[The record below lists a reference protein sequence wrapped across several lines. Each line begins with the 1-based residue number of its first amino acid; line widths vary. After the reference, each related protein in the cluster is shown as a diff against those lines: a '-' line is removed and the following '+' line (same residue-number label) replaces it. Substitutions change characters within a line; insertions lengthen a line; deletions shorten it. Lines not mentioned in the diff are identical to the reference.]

1 MLNLKST
8 YFYFLAIKIS
18 LLKFIKK
25 IYFTTNIYNKSLKS
39 RIPKQFYFFP
49 NAFLLSS
56 FTSYKNFI
64 FKISEID
71 PNKFW
76 SNKISKNEN
85 KNLHNFLWLSLIDRK
100 DDTSIIRKI
109 ITLWMYKN
117 NNYKPTTWK
126 NEIISGRVLSWIL
139 NANIILSN
147 TNHTFNQKFLESIIV
162 QTNHLKKNFN
172 FEKDENK
179 KIESLT
185 AILLSGLVFKEYKEN
200 YNFGIK
206 VLEKLVED
214 FFDEDGF
221 PLTRNPNDL
230 LKFLKFLILI
240 KECISDAQEYMP
252 EFLELIIEKNLICL
266 KNITTPNNQIPLFN
280 GGTEIELFEFYKYI
294 SDLNI
299 KCKNLKKNVGGLK
312 IIKNK
317 RDVVF
322 FDSGSLPEK
331 KYSNSY
337 QSGSLSF
344 EYYNDGEKIITNCGY
359 GSNISPKARLLSRL
373 TSAQSTLCLND
384 TSLVKF
390 ERNKMLNNAFGY
402 SLKGKFR
409 ILDENF
415 EENESQ
421 IVASA
426 SHNAYIN
433 NYGYIHKRQIILN
446 KKNNTLKGTDE
457 LIKKKNIKNVNFCIR
472 FHLYPG
478 LDGTKTISGNSI
490 LIKIKKNKSL
500 IFTVNNH
507 SLSLEK
513 SIFLGRNKIL
523 NNLCIAISDKLFDE
537 NKVIS
542 WEIKKN
548 I

>member
-39 RIPKQFYFFP
+39 QIPKQFYFFP

-64 FKISEID
+64 FKISEIN

-76 SNKISKNEN
+76 SNKVSKNEN
-85 KNLHNFLWLSLIDRK
+85 KNLHNFLWLNLINRK

-117 NNYKPTTWK
+117 SNYKSSTWK

-147 TNHTFNQKFLESIIV
+147 TNQDFNKKFLESIIV
-162 QTNHLKKNFN
+162 QTNHIKKNFN
-172 FEKDENK
+172 FEKNENK
-179 KIESLT
+179 KIDSLA

-214 FFDEDGF
+214 FFDKDGF

-230 LKFLKFLILI
+230 FKFLKFLILI
-240 KECISDAQEYMP
+240 RECISDAQEYIP

-317 RDVVF
+317 KDVVF
-322 FDSGSLPEK
+322 FDSGPLPEK

-390 ERNKMLNNAFGY
+390 ERNKMLNSAFGY

-409 ILDENF
+409 ILDERF
-415 EENESQ
+415 EENESK
-421 IVASA
+421 ILTSA
-426 SHNAYIN
+426 SHNAYISD
-433 NYGYIHKRQIILN
+433 YGYIHKRQIVLD
-446 KKNNTLKGTDE
+446 KKNNILKGTDE
-457 LIKKKNIKNVNFCIR
+457 LIKKKNIKDVNFCIR

-478 LDGTKTISGNSI
+478 LDGIKTIAGNSI
-490 LIKIKKNKSL
+490 LIKIRKNKSL
-500 IFTVNNH
+500 IFTVNDH

-513 SIFLGRNKIL
+513 SIFLARNKIL
-523 NNLCIAISDKLFDE
+523 NNLCITISDKLFDE
-537 NKVIS
+537 NKIIS